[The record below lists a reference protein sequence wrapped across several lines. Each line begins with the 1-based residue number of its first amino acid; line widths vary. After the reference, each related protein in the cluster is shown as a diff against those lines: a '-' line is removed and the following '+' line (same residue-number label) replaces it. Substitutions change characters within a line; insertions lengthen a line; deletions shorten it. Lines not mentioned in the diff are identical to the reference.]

1 MAVRKTIKIDKELIK
16 RVANNARLNLTDKE
30 IEEFIPQ
37 FKDIL
42 NVFSKISEVNT
53 DNVKVSIHPI
63 EIKNSMREDIP
74 EKCITQE
81 DALKNTK
88 HKKDGYFKGP
98 AAI

>member
-1 MAVRKTIKIDKELIK
+1 MKIDKELIK
-16 RVANNARLNLTDKE
+16 RVANNSRLNLTDKE

-42 NVFSKISEVNT
+42 NVFSKISEVDTN
-53 DNVKVSIHPI
+53 NVKISIHPI
-63 EIKNSMREDIP
+63 EIKNNTREDIP
-74 EKCITQE
+74 EKSISQE

>member
-1 MAVRKTIKIDKELIK
+1 MKIDKELIK
-16 RVANNARLNLTDKE
+16 RVSNNARLNLTEKE

-63 EIKNSMREDIP
+63 EIKNSMREDIT

-98 AAI
+98 AAV

>member
-1 MAVRKTIKIDKELIK
+1 MKIDKELIK
-16 RVANNARLNLTDKE
+16 RVSNNARLNLTEKE

-74 EKCITQE
+74 EKSITQE

-98 AAI
+98 AAV

>member
-1 MAVRKTIKIDKELIK
+1 MKIDKELIK
-16 RVANNARLNLTDKE
+16 RVASNARLNLTEKE

-53 DNVKVSIHPI
+53 DNVKISIHPI
-63 EIKNSMREDIP
+63 EIKNNTREDIP
-74 EKCITQE
+74 EKCISRE

-98 AAI
+98 KAI

>member
-1 MAVRKTIKIDKELIK
+1 MKIDKELIK

-74 EKCITQE
+74 EKSITQE

-98 AAI
+98 AAV